1 MKTICRHSCHKKI
14 PEHHYFREMEFD
26 TCECHK
32 AMRAAKY
39 INEDGTIDPDVYAE
53 ASIQTNYEHRKA
65 SFIEYYPVRKKRK

>member
-1 MKTICRHSCHKKI
+1 
-14 PEHHYFREMEFD
+14 MEFD